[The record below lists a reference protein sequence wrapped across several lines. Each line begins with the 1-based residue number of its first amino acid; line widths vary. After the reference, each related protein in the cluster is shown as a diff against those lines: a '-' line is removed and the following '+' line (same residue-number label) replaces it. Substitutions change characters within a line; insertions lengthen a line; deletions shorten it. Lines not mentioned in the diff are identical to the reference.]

1 MLTKNPE
8 ICIVIN
14 LCGGSIRCT
23 VQFGHH
29 IVCSVHTM
37 YYLLFGRYGTSNE
50 PEFSVVGTFFMP
62 SLEQTDQPSL
72 ALGSEL
78 SKHILLKGQY
88 SVHDISCDL
97 VLKHII

>member
-1 MLTKNPE
+1 M
-8 ICIVIN
+8 
-14 LCGGSIRCT
+14 S
-23 VQFGHH
+23 
-29 IVCSVHTM
+29 
-37 YYLLFGRYGTSNE
+37 
-50 PEFSVVGTFFMP
+50 

-88 SVHDISCDL
+88 SVHDILLKGQYSVHDISCDL

>member
-1 MLTKNPE
+1 MNRS
-8 ICIVIN
+8 
-14 LCGGSIRCT
+14 GGN
-23 VQFGHH
+23 F
-29 IVCSVHTM
+29 
-37 YYLLFGRYGTSNE
+37 L
-50 PEFSVVGTFFMP
+50 FMP

-97 VLKHII
+97 VLKHMI